1 MPMSS
6 AHFLALYGGQ
16 SFEAASASPFYALA
30 TWNPEALRG
39 DPTFDMFA
47 DALDTGLYRE
57 VPRPDAPEES
67 QIHDFISGWL
77 ALVYDDPLT
86 ARRLLSRR
94 GPPIWWDC
102 GSRRFWRERTT
113 CWENSKKPPPL
124 SNAA

>member
-1 MPMSS
+1 
-6 AHFLALYGGQ
+6 GQ

-47 DALDTGLYRE
+47 DALDTGHYRE
-57 VPRPDAPEES
+57 VPRPDSPEES

-94 GPPIWWDC
+94 GPSDLVGLWQSAFLARAHSVL
-102 GSRRFWRERTT
+102 GEFQEAS
-113 CWENSKKPPPL
+113 
-124 SNAA
+124 AV